1 MRNKKYFLN
10 ILIILLIGGTS
21 IYLSI
26 GEQFDQVLLSFQEA
40 KISWIVIMGLIMF
53 SYYLLEMLFR
63 FGILEKHINRIILLN
78 NHL

>member
-40 KISWIVIMGLIMF
+40 KISLPRKSPGSAQLPAKYRAAAVCI
-53 SYYLLEMLFR
+53 LF
-63 FGILEKHINRIILLN
+63 FVFVLAL
-78 NHL
+78 

>member
-26 GEQFDQVLLSFQEA
+26 GEQFDQEECNKDTEL
-40 KISWIVIMGLIMF
+40 
-53 SYYLLEMLFR
+53 
-63 FGILEKHINRIILLN
+63 
-78 NHL
+78 